1 MHSYIYPSSYSLATA
16 SSASNSMS
24 IAFIVALICAI
35 IGSILIFVLFLR
47 KDNEKK
53 YTGFVKFLYDF
64 LQFNKLCIDGI
75 LKFTYLF
82 IAIFITVASFGLISS
97 SFFRFLIVLIVG
109 NLVLRMAYE
118 ASVMFVNMYENTKE
132 IKLCKFRL
140 YMSSFNPKANI
151 INVAPDNISN
161 KKYLILIFCPQCLHF
176 PPRKI

>member
-109 NLVLRMAYE
+109 NLVLRI
-118 ASVMFVNMYENTKE
+118 MYELTM
-132 IKLCKFRL
+132 L
-140 YMSSFNPKANI
+140 
-151 INVAPDNISN
+151 V
-161 KKYLILIFCPQCLHF
+161 ILIHRNVRELNE
-176 PPRKI
+176 KTKK